1 MLYKYSSFR
10 IYVYFIIVFLNC
22 LFAKCQQY
30 TIEGSLMAQQM
41 SGDISYLE
49 SDKSVSIQVKDF
61 MAYGFQAGMNL
72 RKLNMGIDFLFGS
85 ASVISQ
91 NNFEAKVSAFDAD
104 LEYSFLSK
112 SISPLFI
119 AGIGSVTYT
128 DSFTSVESLNES
140 DLSFNTGLGI
150 KWKIADKFY
159 LKPLYRITS
168 SKIQGTT
175 DKMLYHGFS
184 ISLGYIY
191 TPKMFRN
198 N

>member
-10 IYVYFIIVFLNC
+10 MYVYFIIVFLNC
-22 LFAKCQQY
+22 LFVKCQQY
-30 TIEGSLMAQQM
+30 TIEG
-41 SGDISYLE
+41 
-49 SDKSVSIQVKDF
+49 
-61 MAYGFQAGMNL
+61 
-72 RKLNMGIDFLFGS
+72 
-85 ASVISQ
+85 
-91 NNFEAKVSAFDAD
+91 
-104 LEYSFLSK
+104 
-112 SISPLFI
+112 
-119 AGIGSVTYT
+119 
-128 DSFTSVESLNES
+128 SLNES

-184 ISLGYIY
+184 IRLGYIY